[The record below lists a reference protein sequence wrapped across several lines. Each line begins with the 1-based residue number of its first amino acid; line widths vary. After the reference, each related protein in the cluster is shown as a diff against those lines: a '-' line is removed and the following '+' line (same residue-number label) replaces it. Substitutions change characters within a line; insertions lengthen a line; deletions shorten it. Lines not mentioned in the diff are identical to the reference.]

1 MSRRRLLRAA
11 CAALVFVVSQSF
23 GVITLKT
30 PPPGATVAT
39 ILRAAVDYQ
48 SNVAV
53 VVLGYGNL
61 DAKGDFVRDTS
72 IANTTVTIDLTTGMV
87 EPNTLPSVQLNGL
100 ETQYVYGTACALKNG
115 IEAGLLDKSILIG
128 THSPC

>member
-1 MSRRRLLRAA
+1 MSKRRLLGAA
-11 CAALVFVVSQSF
+11 CATLVFVVSQSF

-39 ILRAAVDYQ
+39 ILQATVNYQ
-48 SNVAV
+48 SNSAV

-61 DAKGDFVRDTS
+61 DAKGDFVRGTG
-72 IANTTVTIDLTTGMV
+72 IANTTITIDLTTGAV
-87 EPNTLPSVQLNGL
+87 EPDTLPKVQLNNL
-100 ETQYVYGTACALKNG
+100 ETQYAYGTACALKNG
-115 IEAGLLDKSILIG
+115 LEAGLLDKAIFVG